1 MKNRD
6 IINRYNVLSVIQ
18 LVNNNNESLDSPLKV
33 KIISERIKS
42 GKLVDS
48 IKDDIQKFVNDLI
61 TDEMKELANKQDK
74 TEEDFAK
81 LMNYENDLQEQQ
93 KMYIYNREQ
102 EEAVDFEEFYFT
114 EDEYYQIVSVN
125 SKDVVIN
132 GQEVKLA
139 DFLEYLYK
147 EFVK

>member
-1 MKNRD
+1 MKNNE
-6 IINRYNVLSVIQ
+6 IINRYNILSAIQ
-18 LVNNNNESLDSPLKV
+18 LVNDNEVLSSPLKV

-48 IKDDIQKFVNDLI
+48 IKGDVQKFVEGLI
-61 TDEMKELANKQDK
+61 DDNIKELANKQDK
-74 TEEDFAK
+74 TEEDIKK
-81 LMNYENDLQEQQ
+81 LAEFEKDLQEQQ
-93 KMYIYNREQ
+93 RMYIYNREQ
-102 EEAVDFEEFYFT
+102 EEAVDFSEFYFT
-114 EDEYYQIVSVN
+114 EDEYYEIVNVN

-132 GQEVKLA
+132 GNEVKLA

>member
-18 LVNNNNESLDSPLKV
+18 LVNNNESLDGLLKV

-42 GKLVDS
+42 CKLVDS
-48 IKDDIQKFVNDLI
+48 IKDDIQKFIDDLI
-61 TDEMKELANKQDK
+61 TDEMKELFNKQNK

-93 KMYIYNREQ
+93 KIYIYNREQ

-132 GQEVKLA
+132 GQEIKLA